1 MSDLL
6 RGLKKHKAASAP
18 PAPRRRFDTTSCQS
32 TDYAGIVHRDYFAH
46 CFRWGWASRHIS
58 APMRVLDVG
67 CGVDVPL
74 ARVLSRTGF
83 PKRGGPD
90 QSPGSYVG
98 VDMNTELR
106 HQGFG
111 KTVFELRPA
120 FNFVERYAEL
130 GLFDRIVNFEVI
142 EHMAPVDGDALL
154 VAMRECL
161 KPDGMLILS
170 TPVLH
175 PTRGQAANHIH
186 EYLIPELQESIE
198 RAGLTVE
205 RRLGTF
211 ASYQDIKKV
220 LSVEQSRVFEDVRAF
235 YGDDVTSCFFAPMYP
250 DASRNNVWM
259 CRRADRGQDGA

>member
-1 MSDLL
+1 
-6 RGLKKHKAASAP
+6 
-18 PAPRRRFDTTSCQS
+18 
-32 TDYAGIVHRDYFAH
+32 
-46 CFRWGWASRHIS
+46 
-58 APMRVLDVG
+58 
-67 CGVDVPL
+67 
-74 ARVLSRTGF
+74 
-83 PKRGGPD
+83 
-90 QSPGSYVG
+90 
-98 VDMNTELR
+98 
-106 HQGFG
+106 
-111 KTVFELRPA
+111 
-120 FNFVERYAEL
+120 
-130 GLFDRIVNFEVI
+130 
-142 EHMAPVDGDALL
+142 MAPVDGDALL